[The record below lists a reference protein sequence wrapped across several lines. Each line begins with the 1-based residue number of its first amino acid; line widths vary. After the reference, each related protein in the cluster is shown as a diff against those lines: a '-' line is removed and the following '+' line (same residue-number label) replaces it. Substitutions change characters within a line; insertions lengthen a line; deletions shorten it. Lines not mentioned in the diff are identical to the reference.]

1 MVTETS
7 YEAVRALNLLVFIS
21 IVSRGFMAS
30 GPVADI
36 VLTDR

>member
-21 IVSRGFMAS
+21 IVSRGFYGFRS
-30 GPVADI
+30 S
-36 VLTDR
+36 